1 MDMTDTRDDA
11 SIAGAW
17 REHRP
22 YLVDV
27 AFRMLGD
34 VGEAEDVVQEA
45 FTRLLRTRPGD
56 IDSERGWLTVVTSRL
71 CLDRIRSARSRRQ
84 RLGEVPELAS
94 QSGVDPADRVTL
106 DDSVRLALMVV
117 LENLSPAE
125 RVVFVL
131 HDIFQLPFETVAETV
146 GRSAVSCRQLARRA
160 RLKVEQ
166 AEGPG
171 RFEVS
176 DASQRLVTE
185 RFISACTTGDL
196 SALLE
201 VLDPEVSGTV
211 DLEPGRIVVGSD
223 QVASNL
229 LRYWG
234 RGRATLV
241 STTTGREPVIL
252 AFIERELAGVILLSV
267 REGSIGKIH
276 ILVEDAKLGFLRH
289 ELAARVTTDGGL

>member
-1 MDMTDTRDDA
+1 MDMTDARDDA
-11 SIAGAW
+11 SVAGAW

-22 YLVDV
+22 YLVDL

-84 RLGEVPELAS
+84 RLGEVPERPTQA
-94 QSGVDPADRVTL
+94 GADPADRVTL
-106 DDSVRLALMVV
+106 DDNVRLALLVV

-131 HDIFQLPFETVAETV
+131 HDIFQLPFETVAQTV
-146 GRSAVSCRQLARRA
+146 GRSAPSCRQLARRA

-166 AEGPG
+166 AEGAS

-176 DASQRLVTE
+176 DASHRLVTE
-185 RFISACTTGDL
+185 RFIAACTTGNL

-201 VLDPEVSGTV
+201 VLDPQVSGTV
-211 DLEPGRIVVGSD
+211 DLDPARVVVGSD
-223 QVASNL
+223 TVASNL
-229 LRYWG
+229 LRFWG

-241 STTTGREPVIL
+241 STTAGAEPVIL
-252 AFIERELAGVILLSV
+252 AFIERKLAGVIVLSV
-267 REGSIGKIH
+267 RDDLIGKIH
-276 ILVEDAKLGFLRH
+276 VFAEEAKLGFLRD
-289 ELAARVTTDGGL
+289 ELAGR

>member
-1 MDMTDTRDDA
+1 MDMSDARDDT

-17 REHRP
+17 RDHRP

-45 FTRLLRTRPGD
+45 FTRLLRARPGD

-84 RLGEVPELAS
+84 RLGEVPERPSDAFA
-94 QSGVDPADRVTL
+94 DPADRVTL
-106 DDSVRLALMVV
+106 DDSVRLALLVV

-146 GRSAVSCRQLARRA
+146 GRTAASCRQLARRA

-176 DASQRLVTE
+176 DASHRLVTE

-196 SALLE
+196 SALLQ
-201 VLDPEVSGTV
+201 VLDPQVSGTV
-211 DLEPGRIVVGSD
+211 DLEPNRVVVGSD
-223 QVASNL
+223 RVASNL

-241 STTTGREPVIL
+241 STTAGREPVIL
-252 AFIERELAGVILLSV
+252 AFVERKLAGVILLSV
-267 REGSIGKIH
+267 RDGLVGKIH
-276 ILVEDAKLGFLRH
+276 VLVEDVKLGFLRH
-289 ELAARVTTDGGL
+289 ELAAGVAPDGGL